1 MKKLINVLLLIV
13 VCFVPLMV
21 NAETEL
27 KYEWQVKN
35 KDYISGVDGKYY
47 LFNDD
52 GKGFYIY
59 DRNGSFIKNQDL
71 DSFDEKNFDDIY
83 KNKLVTDFAEF
94 NDGTYLKY
102 NSELDKYYSTNYYS
116 GEFIV
121 YGETIEDNSTILNF
135 DENLLEIKELIGN
148 EFNVADKVFSEDLL
162 VGAIL
167 IENNYYIVYCTDEDF
182 YYNRVYDQEANL
194 IFESK
199 FDYWFSGL
207 VHVYDD
213 KIYEIINTEFKIY
226 DLNKELLYSKN
237 LVDDLDEI
245 YEDNYVYYFEY
256 FDIVDNN
263 LIVQYGYD
271 IESPKGLNTVLNNR
285 DIHDSTKERGP
296 FFVAKFRLEFDV
308 EAINSDNGG
317 FIYERKIDEYDREY
331 IEINVTP
338 NKGYIIDKII
348 VTDVNGKEIEVTDN
362 KFYMPSS
369 DVKIEVKYKGGEYVP
384 IPDTFMSN
392 SLKVSFIGLILVGL
406 GFYTINYVKRDEK
419 VD

>member
-1 MKKLINVLLLIV
+1 MKKLINVLLFIV

-148 EFNVADKVFSEDLL
+148 EFNVATF
-162 VGAIL
+162 
-167 IENNYYIVYCTDEDF
+167 T
-182 YYNRVYDQEANL
+182 
-194 IFESK
+194 
-199 FDYWFSGL
+199 
-207 VHVYDD
+207 
-213 KIYEIINTEFKIY
+213 
-226 DLNKELLYSKN
+226 
-237 LVDDLDEI
+237 
-245 YEDNYVYYFEY
+245 YV
-256 FDIVDNN
+256 
-263 LIVQYGYD
+263 
-271 IESPKGLNTVLNNR
+271 
-285 DIHDSTKERGP
+285 
-296 FFVAKFRLEFDV
+296 
-308 EAINSDNGG
+308 NS
-317 FIYERKIDEYDREY
+317 
-331 IEINVTP
+331 NV
-338 NKGYIIDKII
+338 
-348 VTDVNGKEIEVTDN
+348 
-362 KFYMPSS
+362 
-369 DVKIEVKYKGGEYVP
+369 
-384 IPDTFMSN
+384 
-392 SLKVSFIGLILVGL
+392 
-406 GFYTINYVKRDEK
+406 
-419 VD
+419 

>member
-94 NDGTYLKY
+94 NDGTYSKY

-162 VGAIL
+162 VDAIL
-167 IENNYYIVYCTDEDF
+167 IENNYSFDQKSIENILYIDEDF
-182 YYNRVYDQEANL
+182 
-194 IFESK
+194 
-199 FDYWFSGL
+199 
-207 VHVYDD
+207 DD
-213 KIYEIINTEFKIY
+213 
-226 DLNKELLYSKN
+226 
-237 LVDDLDEI
+237 
-245 YEDNYVYYFEY
+245 
-256 FDIVDNN
+256 
-263 LIVQYGYD
+263 
-271 IESPKGLNTVLNNR
+271 
-285 DIHDSTKERGP
+285 
-296 FFVAKFRLEFDV
+296 
-308 EAINSDNGG
+308 
-317 FIYERKIDEYDREY
+317 
-331 IEINVTP
+331 
-338 NKGYIIDKII
+338 
-348 VTDVNGKEIEVTDN
+348 
-362 KFYMPSS
+362 
-369 DVKIEVKYKGGEYVP
+369 
-384 IPDTFMSN
+384 FM
-392 SLKVSFIGLILVGL
+392 I
-406 GFYTINYVKRDEK
+406 
-419 VD
+419 

>member
-1 MKKLINVLLLIV
+1 MSHIIKQLYFNPKHNITTSKILSNDSNMVLYHRE
-13 VCFVPLMV
+13 
-21 NAETEL
+21 NTE
-27 KYEWQVKN
+27 V
-35 KDYISGVDGKYY
+35 
-47 LFNDD
+47 
-52 GKGFYIY
+52 
-59 DRNGSFIKNQDL
+59 SFLDI
-71 DSFDEKNFDDIY
+71 DSFDEKNFDYIY

-162 VGAIL
+162 VDAIL

-199 FDYWFSGL
+199 YDYWYRGL

-245 YEDNYVYYFEY
+245 YDDNYVYFFEY

-362 KFYMPSS
+362 KFYMPMS
-369 DVKIEVKYKGGEYVP
+369 DVKVEVKYVNGEYLP
-384 IPDTFMSN
+384 IPDTFLGKSTT
-392 SLKVSFIGLILVGL
+392 LILIGLILVSL
-406 GFYTINYVKRDEK
+406 GVYTINYVKNY
-419 VD
+419 

>member
-1 MKKLINVLLLIV
+1 M
-13 VCFVPLMV
+13 
-21 NAETEL
+21 
-27 KYEWQVKN
+27 
-35 KDYISGVDGKYY
+35 
-47 LFNDD
+47 
-52 GKGFYIY
+52 
-59 DRNGSFIKNQDL
+59 
-71 DSFDEKNFDDIY
+71 
-83 KNKLVTDFAEF
+83 
-94 NDGTYLKY
+94 
-102 NSELDKYYSTNYYS
+102 
-116 GEFIV
+116 
-121 YGETIEDNSTILNF
+121 
-135 DENLLEIKELIGN
+135 
-148 EFNVADKVFSEDLL
+148 
-162 VGAIL
+162 
-167 IENNYYIVYCTDEDF
+167 
-182 YYNRVYDQEANL
+182 
-194 IFESK
+194 
-199 FDYWFSGL
+199 
-207 VHVYDD
+207 YDD

-285 DIHDSTKERGP
+285 DIHDSTKDRGP
-296 FFVAKFRLEFDV
+296 FFVAKFRLEYDV

-317 FIYERKIDEYDREY
+317 FTYESKIDEYDREY
-331 IEINVTP
+331 IELNVTP